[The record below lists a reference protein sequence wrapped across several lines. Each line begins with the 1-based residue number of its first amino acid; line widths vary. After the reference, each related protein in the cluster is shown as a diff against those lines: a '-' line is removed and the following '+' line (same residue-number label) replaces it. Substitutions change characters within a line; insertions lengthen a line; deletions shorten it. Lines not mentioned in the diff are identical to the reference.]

1 MRKSSFVLM
10 LVMFFGIG
18 FSLLDAEAAS
28 EASFPSDWKKWI
40 SVSTTLTEIGA
51 LPGCDADVSKLP
63 PIYQET
69 VATFCGVRQGGPGK
83 VAVLV
88 NPSAMDVYK
97 TRNGKFKDGSNMI
110 LHLKDMK
117 VFFVTGHKGGNAA
130 YGVFTE
136 EGKDITAADGPLSVK
151 TCRNCHTGYQA
162 FCVSGQ
168 CGTIKK

>member
-1 MRKSSFVLM
+1 MKRIFVL
-10 LVMFFGIG
+10 VTIVFFIG
-18 FSLLDAEAAS
+18 LSYLSAEAAS
-28 EASFPSDWKKWI
+28 EVSFPADWKKWT
-40 SVSTTLTEIGA
+40 SLSTTLTGIGA

-69 VATFCGVRQGGPGK
+69 VATYCGVRQGGPGK

-88 NPSAMDVYK
+88 SPSASDIYK
-97 TRNGKFKDGSNMI
+97 ARNGKFKDGSNII

-117 VFFVTGHKGGNAA
+117 VLFVTGHNGGKAV

-136 EGKDITAADGPLSVK
+136 EGKDITANDGPLSVK
-151 TCRNCHTGYQA
+151 TCINCHTGYQA